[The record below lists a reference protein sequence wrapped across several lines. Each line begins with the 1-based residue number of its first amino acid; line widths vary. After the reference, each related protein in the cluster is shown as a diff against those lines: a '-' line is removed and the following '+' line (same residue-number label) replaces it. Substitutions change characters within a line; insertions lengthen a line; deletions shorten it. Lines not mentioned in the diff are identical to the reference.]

1 MMFQAPEPNIILSA
15 LTTTNQILQK
25 LHEIKFHLVEF
36 ETWDSYRKCSNYIEL
51 RITTNPFLQ
60 TTVARIKK
68 VKTLLSSFSFNIQEN
83 FKEMEACQNS

>member
-25 LHEIKFHLVEF
+25 LHEIKFHLVEV